1 MRLPKLSIA
10 TFIAL
15 LTVVADTSISFY
27 SLTSLPVPK
36 VLAQTN
42 SEKKA
47 EASRLLQQGNQQ
59 FKTSKFQE
67 ALQSFQQ
74 ALAIYREIGDRNGEA
89 RALGTVGLAYY
100 ALGDYQKALDSLQQ
114 SLVIARELKDP
125 KLEQSVQQVLSIV
138 QQQNNPRKAE
148 ADRLFQ
154 QGIQQFQTSKFR
166 EALQSWQQAL
176 AIYREIG

>member
-47 EASRLLQQGNQQ
+47 EADRLL
-59 FKTSKFQE
+59 
-67 ALQSFQQ
+67 
-74 ALAIYREIGDRNGEA
+74 
-89 RALGTVGLAYY
+89 
-100 ALGDYQKALDSLQQ
+100 
-114 SLVIARELKDP
+114 
-125 KLEQSVQQVLSIV
+125 
-138 QQQNNPRKAE
+138 
-148 ADRLFQ
+148 Q

-176 AIYREIG
+176 VIYREIGDRKGEGTALGNLGAAYIALG